1 MNKNNSIMVQE
12 RKKTHLTNFRIAGF
26 SFWDGPEAWDHL
38 RIGTKLQLVREAD
51 NAFDPYAVAIYFE
64 DFKLGFVPRDC
75 NHDISK
81 FLDMGW
87 NNLYEVRIQK
97 LDPAAHTEHQV
108 DVVVYIKPNEK

>member
-1 MNKNNSIMVQE
+1 MVQE
-12 RKKTHLTNFRIAGF
+12 RRKTHLANFRIAGF
-26 SFWDGPEAWDHL
+26 TYWDGPEAWDHL
-38 RIGTKLQLVREAD
+38 HIGTKLQLVREAD

-64 DFKLGFVPRDC
+64 DFKLGFVPRDD

-87 NNLYEVRIQK
+87 DNLYEVRIQK

-108 DVVVYIKPNEK
+108 EVIVYIKANDR